1 MSSPSSGPSSLT
13 TRKVRLPFFEEGP
26 DSLVEVVTF
35 KQPDLFFP
43 NAPELFLERGA
54 PGTKQRP
61 LQGAHG
67 ERCALSQG
75 GGEGERLL
83 FEPIFGHD
91 PLDDAELKELG
102 SSDPL
107 SERKKRERASGTDE
121 LTKE

>member
-1 MSSPSSGPSSLT
+1 M
-13 TRKVRLPFFEEGP
+13 
-26 DSLVEVVTF
+26 
-35 KQPDLFFP
+35 
-43 NAPELFLERGA
+43 ARGA
-54 PGTKQRP
+54 
-61 LQGAHG
+61 
-67 ERCALSQG
+67 RCPK